1 MEKAKGLIKDQQA
14 TIKDAAEL
22 CGYKDL
28 AYFYR
33 VFKNHFGITPGEL
46 RGEEK

>member
-1 MEKAKGLIKDQQA
+1 MEKAKALIKDQQMS
-14 TIKDAAEL
+14 IKDAAEI

-46 RGEEK
+46 RSEEE